1 MYTHY
6 GVTTLDTLIERIN
19 TKINNNNPNYD
30 ISYLK
35 RLRDVLED
43 IKGKYGN
50 ILTIAATLPI
60 KELSG
65 DIQQG
70 KIDERIPKYFENM
83 VRSITKSLRYYL
95 ISIEYYN
102 GYPVLIVG
110 EPDGLNFGG
119 NTRTKANI
127 YEVKSV
133 DLIKSQS
140 KGDEDLI
147 KKILH
152 IIREISG
159 QLIIYQYLLKRTIEF
174 NLIGKIER
182 INLYGIIYIYSEDIG
197 NLYGVK
203 RIIRHNLKRIMRD
216 AYKYNAY
223 NFILKEEGTIY
234 IDNKKIYCLKIG
246 FRVNYNQKTVE
257 TYLKNL
263 NELIKS
269 LKLLDNR
276 SL

>member
-19 TKINNNNPNYD
+19 TKINNNNLNYD

-35 RLRDVLED
+35 RLRYVLED

-50 ILTIAATLPI
+50 ILTVAATLPI

-65 DIQQG
+65 DIKQG
-70 KIDERIPKYFENM
+70 KIDERIPKYFEDK
-83 VRSITKSLRYYL
+83 VKSITKSLKYYL
-95 ISIEYYN
+95 ISVEYHN

-110 EPDGLNFGG
+110 EPDGLNLGG
-119 NTRTKANI
+119 NMKTIANI
-127 YEVKSV
+127 YEVKSS
-133 DLIKSQS
+133 DLAKSQS

-147 KKILH
+147 KKILYM
-152 IIREISG
+152 IRETSG

-182 INLYGIIYIYSEDIG
+182 INLYGAIYPYFEDIG
-197 NLYGVK
+197 NLYGAK
-203 RIIRHNLKRIMRD
+203 RIIRHNINRIMRD

-234 IDNKKIYCLKIG
+234 IDNKKIYYFKIG

-257 TYLKNL
+257 NHLKNL

>member
-1 MYTHY
+1 M
-6 GVTTLDTLIERIN
+6 
-19 TKINNNNPNYD
+19 K
-30 ISYLK
+30 
-35 RLRDVLED
+35 
-43 IKGKYGN
+43 
-50 ILTIAATLPI
+50 TI
-60 KELSG
+60 
-65 DIQQG
+65 
-70 KIDERIPKYFENM
+70 
-83 VRSITKSLRYYL
+83 V
-95 ISIEYYN
+95 
-102 GYPVLIVG
+102 
-110 EPDGLNFGG
+110 
-119 NTRTKANI
+119 NI
-127 YEVKSV
+127 YEVKSS
-133 DLIKSQS
+133 DLTKSQS

-159 QLIIYQYLLKRTIEF
+159 QLIIYQYLLKKTTEF

-182 INLYGIIYIYSEDIG
+182 INLYGTTHFYSGDIG
-197 NLYGVK
+197 NLYGAK
-203 RIIRHNLKRIMRD
+203 RIVRHNLNRIMRD
-216 AYKYNAY
+216 AHKYNAY

-234 IDNKKIYCLKIG
+234 IDNKKIYYFKIG

>member
-1 MYTHY
+1 VYTHY

-35 RLRDVLED
+35 RLGGVLED

-50 ILTIAATLPI
+50 ILTVAATLPI

-65 DIQQG
+65 DIRQG
-70 KIDERIPKYFENM
+70 KIDERIPKYFEDI
-83 VRSITKSLRYYL
+83 VKSITKSLRYYL
-95 ISIEYYN
+95 ISVEYYN

-119 NTRTKANI
+119 KMKTIANI
-127 YEVKSV
+127 YEVKST
-133 DLIKSQS
+133 DLIKYQS
-140 KGDEDLI
+140 KKDEDLI

-152 IIREISG
+152 IIREISD
-159 QLIIYQYLLKRTIEF
+159 QLIIYQYLLEKTTEF
-174 NLIGKIER
+174 SLIGKIER
-182 INLYGIIYIYSEDIG
+182 INLYGIIYFYSEDIG
-197 NLYGVK
+197 SLYGAK
-203 RIIRHNLKRIMRD
+203 RIIRHNLNRIMRD

-234 IDNKKIYCLKIG
+234 IDNRKIYYFKIS
-246 FRVNYNQKTVE
+246 FRVKYNQKIVE
-257 TYLKNL
+257 THLKNL

-269 LKLLDNR
+269 LKPVDNR
-276 SL
+276 GL